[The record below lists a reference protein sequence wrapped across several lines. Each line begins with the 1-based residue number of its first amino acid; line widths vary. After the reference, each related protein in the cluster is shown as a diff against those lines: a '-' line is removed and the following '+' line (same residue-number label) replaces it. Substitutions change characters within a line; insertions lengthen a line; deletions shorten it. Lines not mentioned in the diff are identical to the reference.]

1 MWRKHIAVW
10 LGSSILVCSLLTIA
24 IAQRRGLD
32 VPFVPTPPEVVKKML
47 QMAGVGKDDIV
58 YDLGCGDGRIV
69 IAAVRDF
76 GAKKG
81 VGVDLDPQRIRE
93 SNENARKNNV
103 TDRVQF
109 IEGDLFKADIR
120 EATVVTLYLLP
131 SVNLR
136 LRPKLF
142 RELKPGSRVVS
153 HDFDM
158 GEWEADKV
166 ETVDNYHTVYYWV
179 IPAGVAGTWRWSGGP
194 KGEQQFRLV
203 LNQVF
208 QKVKGTL
215 YVGGTS
221 TPIREADANLVGRQL
236 SFTVVRQIGG
246 QQIKVT
252 YDGRVNGDTIEGT
265 VTIAGRPGARKWV
278 AKRDAATVEG
288 TWRWTEGGKEVML
301 AIERRDGQYFGALV
315 NQGRTEINDF
325 YVWGAG
331 VHFTI
336 ESDGKRTYNGIVE
349 GDKIVGTV
357 NGNKWVAERVKQSA
371 KRR

>member
-1 MWRKHIAVW
+1 MWRRCISIW
-10 LGSSILVCSLLTIA
+10 LSSLFLACLFLTVA
-24 IAQRRGLD
+24 LAQRRGLD

-93 SNENARKNNV
+93 SNENARKAGV
-103 TDRVQF
+103 TEKVQF

-158 GEWEADKV
+158 GEWEADRT

-208 QKVKGTL
+208 QRVRGTL
-215 YVGGTS
+215 FVGGAS
-221 TPIREADANLVGRQL
+221 TVLRESDVKLVGRQL
-236 SFTVVRQIGG
+236 SFTVVRQVNG
-246 QQIKVT
+246 QQVKIT
-252 YDGRVNGDTIEGT
+252 YNGQVNGDTIEGT
-265 VTIAGRPGARKWV
+265 VTIAGRAGERKWV
-278 AKRDAATVEG
+278 AKRDSAVVEG
-288 TWRWTEGGKEVML
+288 TWKWTEDGREVSL
-301 AIERRDGQYFGALV
+301 TIERRNGQYFGSLI
-315 NQGRTEINDF
+315 NQGRAEISDF

-336 ESDGKRTYNGIVE
+336 ERDGKRTYNGIVE

-357 NGNKWVAERVKQSA
+357 NGNKWVAERVKRS
-371 KRR
+371 

>member
-1 MWRKHIAVW
+1 MWRKHVAVW
-10 LGSSILVCSLLTIA
+10 FAGLFFVCSLFA
-24 IAQRRGLD
+24 IAVAQKRPLD

-47 QMAGVGKDDIV
+47 QMANVGKDDIV

-76 GAKKG
+76 NAKRG

-93 SNENARKNNV
+93 SNENARKAGV
-103 TDRVQF
+103 TEKVLF

-158 GEWEADKV
+158 GDWEADKV

-179 IPAGVAGTWRWSGGP
+179 IPAGVAGTWRWAGGP
-194 KGEQQFRLV
+194 KGEQQFRLE
-203 LNQVF
+203 LTQVF
-208 QKVKGTL
+208 QKVKGML
-215 YVGGTS
+215 FVGKAATE
-221 TPIREADANLVGRQL
+221 IRETDAKLVGRQL
-236 SFTVVRQIGG
+236 SFTTVRQVGG
-246 QQIKVT
+246 QQVKVT
-252 YDGRVNGDTIEGT
+252 YNGQVNGDTIEGT
-265 VTIAGRPGARKWV
+265 VTISGQAGVRKWV
-278 AKRDAATVEG
+278 AKRDPATVEG
-288 TWRWTEGGKEVML
+288 TWRWAEGGKQL
-301 AIERRDGQYFGALV
+301 LLTIERRDGQYFGMLV
-315 NQGRTEINDF
+315 NQGREQIDDF

-331 VHFTI
+331 VQFTI
-336 ESDGKRTYNGIVE
+336 ERDGKRTYNGVVR
-349 GDKIVGTV
+349 GDKLIGTV
-357 NGNKWVAERVKQSA
+357 NGEAWVAERVKQSA
-371 KRR
+371 RRR